1 MDFTPTEEQKFLVQE
16 ATQFLAD
23 AWPVD
28 QRRRMLGREAADA
41 ARTLWARMSELGWPG
56 LRAPEAADGL
66 DATVFET
73 ALLAEAMGRRLIPG
87 DFFASAV
94 LAVEALRLFAPE
106 SPLLSSIASGET
118 RAAVAVWES
127 GAGYELTGQAG
138 HVQKTRV
145 ESAVGADLILSF
157 VRVGDDEIRLVRA
170 VEPEITP
177 QPVLDVTRPSA
188 ALSFDL
194 SSAES
199 LGVGDARTFRTF
211 TDLATVFLAA
221 EMTGAAQQ
229 ALDDVVAYVRDRKQF
244 GTPVGAFQAVQ
255 HRAAEML
262 GAIEKSRSAVQHA
275 ALVADEEPS
284 QLPRAASAAKVCANQ
299 AAVFCAEQAIQLHG
313 GIGFTWEQDV
323 HLYLK
328 RAKAAEVTLGD
339 NAFHLDRIAR
349 SLGLDAA

>member
-1 MDFTPTEEQKFLVQE
+1 MDFTPTEEQQFLVQE

-28 QRRRMLGREAADA
+28 QRRRMLGPEAAEA
-41 ARTLWARMSELGWPG
+41 AATLWTRMTELGWPG

-66 DATVFET
+66 DATVFEA
-73 ALLAEAMGRRLIPG
+73 ALLAESMGRRLIPG

-94 LAVEALRLFAPE
+94 LAVEALRLFAPD
-106 SPLLSSIASGET
+106 SSLLPSIASGEA
-118 RAAVAVWES
+118 RATTAVWES
-127 GAGYELTGQAG
+127 GAGYELA
-138 HVQKTRV
+138 VQDGRIAKTRV
-145 ESAVGADLILSF
+145 ESAVGADLILAL
-157 VRVGDDEIRLVRA
+157 VRTSDQEIRLVRA
-170 VEPEITP
+170 VEPEVAP
-177 QPVLDVTRPSA
+177 QPVLDATRPTASV
-188 ALSFDL
+188 SFDV
-194 SSAES
+194 SSAET
-199 LGVGDARTFRTF
+199 LGVGDAQTFQTF

-221 EMTGAAQQ
+221 EMTGVAQE
-229 ALDDVVAYVRDRKQF
+229 ALDDTVAYVRERKQF

-275 ALVADEEPS
+275 ALVADEAPAE
-284 QLPRAASAAKVCANQ
+284 LPRAASAAKVCANQ